1 MTEHTLALVQLEVD
15 VFLAVCRASVYATRS
30 LSLSLSARNQS
41 RAATVKA
48 VVLHTGQGFT
58 VREAPQVILRLKTQS
73 GHQQACFHHH
83 SHEVWS
89 QTFIETHFL

>member
-15 VFLAVCRASVYATRS
+15 VFLAVCRASVYATR
-30 LSLSLSARNQS
+30 SLSLSARNQS

-73 GHQQACFHHH
+73 GH
-83 SHEVWS
+83 
-89 QTFIETHFL
+89 